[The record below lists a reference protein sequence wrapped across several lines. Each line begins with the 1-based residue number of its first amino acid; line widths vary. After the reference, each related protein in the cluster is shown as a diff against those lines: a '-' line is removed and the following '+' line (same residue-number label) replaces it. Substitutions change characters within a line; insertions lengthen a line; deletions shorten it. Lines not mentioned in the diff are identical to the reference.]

1 MIFRHV
7 INAYTTFGF
16 KCYADAMTPNNMK
29 ETGENLT
36 QIVRCAKDG
45 KCFLALQKTLRS
57 WTDMVNGRP
66 KHGIALTKTLKTL
79 ATKFTTKKTV
89 ASYRTQ
95 KTSVR

>member
-1 MIFRHV
+1 MIFRPV

-16 KCYADAMTPNNMK
+16 KCCGDAMTPHNTK

-36 QIVRCAKDG
+36 QIARCAKDG
-45 KCFLALQKTLRS
+45 KCFLALQKTSRS
-57 WTDMVNGRP
+57 WTDMLNGRQ
-66 KHGIALTKTLKTL
+66 KQGIALTKTLKTL
-79 ATKFTTKKTV
+79 ATKFTAKKTV